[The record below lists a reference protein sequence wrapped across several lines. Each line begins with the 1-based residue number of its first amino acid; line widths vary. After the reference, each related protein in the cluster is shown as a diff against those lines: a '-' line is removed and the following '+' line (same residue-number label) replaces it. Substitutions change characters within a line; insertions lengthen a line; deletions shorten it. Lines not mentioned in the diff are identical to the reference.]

1 MAKLDGVKKKSQRS
15 PEVEIS
21 ETEVERLRK
30 YQVGDATMRQVG
42 VVAGRKVIKITYV
55 AVITK

>member
-1 MAKLDGVKKKSQRS
+1 MAKSEGRKKTERK

-21 ETEVERLRK
+21 EPEVERLRK
-30 YQVGDATMRQVG
+30 YQVGEATMRQVG
-42 VVAGRKVIKITYV
+42 IVAGRKVIKITYV

>member
-1 MAKLDGVKKKSQRS
+1 MAKETGTRKKIQRS

-30 YQVGDATMRQVG
+30 YQVGEATMRQVG
-42 VVAGRKVIKITYV
+42 IVAGRKVIKITYV